1 MGHKGPSWAPVFGPQ
16 GPLGPQL
23 GPWIWA
29 PRASRTPAGAS
40 STKKIE
46 RHRHDF
52 NYRNNK
58 RIKIDDTKVL
68 WEWEEEEE
76 EVEEEEGSIKVMGS
90 RS

>member
-1 MGHKGPSWAPVFGPQ
+1 M
-16 GPLGPQL
+16 
-23 GPWIWA
+23 
-29 PRASRTPAGAS
+29 
-40 STKKIE
+40 
-46 RHRHDF
+46 HDY

-76 EVEEEEGSIKVMGS
+76 EEGSIKVMGS